1 MSPIVPTIPVL
12 ALSLCLAGTVPD
24 VPSPASPAGRTAV
37 AAPSDA
43 SEGAVDAAALPA
55 PQLTFHPKPLL
66 AAGEVAGL
74 NFGVWAF
81 LHYSGDAFYSYI
93 SWETIIENIRD
104 GWEWD
109 RSRYFVNFYHHPYH
123 GYLYYSAGRAN
134 GLGFWGSSAAALGG
148 SLMWEVMMEKYR
160 PSINDLVTTTAGGI
174 VYGEVGYRFSA
185 LVRKRDARGLGRVWR
200 EFVGFV
206 LDPVGG
212 VNRLLNGHDDK
223 EPWLPGSPDL
233 GRILNGSLA
242 VSGPVI
248 ARGGELMGPKIAPM
262 LAFSFDYGD
271 PAGTGWT
278 GRPFDVFSVRGRLRW
293 GPDAPHLS
301 LAVHGALFG
310 RALEGRGGT
319 AHFLGLYQHY
329 EYYGIDTMRVGGTSF
344 TGGWAAKFSPSPEVR
359 LTAAARLGWLG
370 LGASD
375 DFFSGPE
382 RRSYNLATGVT
393 AAADL
398 AVSAKGYEFAS
409 LSWRHYD
416 LFDLNVPGSRPGRER
431 WDILTGQVS
440 VPVWK
445 RIGIGAAAEYCG
457 RSYDLSDQEP
467 GSRNVFEARL
477 FASWQF

>member
-1 MSPIVPTIPVL
+1 MSVVVPTFPVL
-12 ALSLCLAGTVPD
+12 ALSLCLAGAAPD
-24 VPSPASPAGRTAV
+24 APLSAQAV
-37 AAPSDA
+37 AAAEAPA
-43 SEGAVDAAALPA
+43 ATAAATIAAAAA
-55 PQLTFHPKPLL
+55 PQLAFHPKPLL

-74 NFGVWAF
+74 NLGVWAF
-81 LHYSGDAFYSYI
+81 LHYSGDVSYSYI
-93 SWETIIENIRD
+93 SWETIRDNIRD

-109 RSRYFVNFYHHPYH
+109 RSLYFVNFYHHPYH

-160 PSINDLVTTTAGGI
+160 PSLNDLITTTAGGI

-200 EFVGFV
+200 EVVGFV

-212 VNRLLNGHDDK
+212 VNRLLNGREDK

-242 VSGPVI
+242 VSGPVVI
-248 ARGGELMGPKIAPM
+248 RGGELTGPNVTPL
-262 LAFSFDYGD
+262 LAFSLDYGD
-271 PAGTGWT
+271 PAGTGWS
-278 GRPFDVFSVRGRLRW
+278 GRPFDVFSVRGRLRC

-310 RALEGRGGT
+310 RPWEGRGGSS
-319 AHFLGLYQHY
+319 HFFGLYQHY

-344 TGGWAAKFSPSPEVR
+344 TGGWAAKFSPSPAVG

-375 DFFSGPE
+375 DFFAEAE
-382 RRSYNLATGVT
+382 RRSYNLSTGVT

-398 AVSAKGYEFAS
+398 SVSAKGYEFAS
-409 LSWRHYD
+409 LSWRHYR
-416 LFDLNVPGSRPGRER
+416 LFNLNVPGSRPGREQ
-431 WDILTGQVS
+431 WNILTGQVS
-440 VPVWK
+440 LPVWK
-445 RIGIGAAAEYCG
+445 RIGIGVTAEYCG
-457 RSYDLSDQEP
+457 RDYDLRDQEP

-477 FASWQF
+477 FAAWQF